1 MVPSG
6 TMKIIPSQDFKGT
19 LPPNAKLLGLDVG
32 TKTIGLAF
40 GDVMTRVCTPLK
52 VINRVKLKA
61 DTLVLAKIIQD
72 YGIAGLVVGWPL
84 NADGTEGKRCQ
95 ATKDTLLAMAEF
107 LPDLPVTFWDER
119 FTTRNA
125 EAFLIAEI
133 DMSRKKRDQVIDKM
147 AALHILQDYLS

>member
-6 TMKIIPSQDFKGT
+6 TMKIIPSQDFKRT

-32 TKTIGLAF
+32 SKTIGLAF
-40 GDVMTRVCTPLK
+40 GDMATRVCTPLK

-61 DTLVLAKIIQD
+61 DTLVLAKIVSE
-72 YGIAGLVVGWPL
+72 YGISGLVVGWPL

-95 ATKDTLLAMAEF
+95 ATRDTMLAMAEF
-107 LPDLPVTFWDER
+107 LPDMAMTFWDER

-125 EAFLIAEI
+125 ESFLINEI

-147 AALHILQDYLS
+147 AALHILQDFLG